1 LIAWIIVSIAYI
13 AAQMLSD
20 IGSLQIVAFT
30 LQLGAFPLHLSMD
43 AGTFIYPITFT
54 LRDVAHKV
62 VGLKGVR
69 VLIISAAVINLFMAL
84 YFWFVANL
92 PPDQTAGS
100 SLVWGQV
107 LSPIWRITLA
117 SILAEVVSELID
129 TESYRLWVERVTK
142 RFQWLRVLVS
152 NAISIPVDTMIFTFL
167 AFYGTMPFETVMAIF
182 WANILVKGVVT
193 IGSLWMIYLVKEDK
207 VE

>member
-1 LIAWIIVSIAYI
+1 MIAWIIVSIAYI

-54 LRDVAHKV
+54 LRDIAHKV

-84 YFWFVANL
+84 YFWFVASL

-107 LSPIWRITLA
+107 LSPIWRITAA
-117 SILAEVVSELID
+117 SILAEVVSELVD
-129 TESYRLWVERVTK
+129 TESYRLWMERVTK

-152 NAISIPVDTMIFTFL
+152 NSISIPIDTLIFTFL
-167 AFYGTMPFETVMAIF
+167 AFYGTMPLETVMSIF
-182 WANILVKGVVT
+182 WANILVKGLVT
-193 IGSLWMIYLVKEDK
+193 VGSLWMIYLVKDVK
-207 VE
+207 A